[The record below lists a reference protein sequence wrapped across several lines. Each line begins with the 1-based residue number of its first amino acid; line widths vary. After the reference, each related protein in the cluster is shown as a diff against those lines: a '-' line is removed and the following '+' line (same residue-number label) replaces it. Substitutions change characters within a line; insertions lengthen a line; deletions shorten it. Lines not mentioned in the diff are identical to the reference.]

1 MSSLLY
7 QVAEAALAAVVPPH
21 RLAPRGFVRSPNA
34 AGLPQALRKLGNAQ
48 ESAPR
53 PAH

>member
-1 MSSLLY
+1 MPSLLT
-7 QVAEAALAAVVPPH
+7 QTLAAALAAVVPPH

-48 ESAPR
+48 PITTK
-53 PAH
+53 